1 MGGICSRC
9 GVEERSIQCFGWKVE
24 GMRQF
29 GRPRRRWE
37 YNIKMDL
44 QEVLCGGRK
53 WIDLAQDRDK
63 WQSLV
68 NAVMKL
74 RVL

>member
-1 MGGICSRC
+1 
-9 GVEERSIQCFGWKVE
+9 
-24 GMRQF
+24 MRLF
-29 GRPRRRWE
+29 GRPWLRWE

-44 QEVLCGGRK
+44 WEVVLGGRK
-53 WIDLAQDRDK
+53 WIDLAQYREK

-74 RVL
+74 RVP